1 MVDSNAQQQ
10 NRLQPV
16 KANER
21 GCVSIADFL
30 NANKHLLEQE
40 NEKQRQIQMQ

>member
-1 MVDSNAQQQ
+1 MVESNTNNSQK
-10 NRLQPV
+10 LQPV

-40 NEKQRQIQMQ
+40 NEK